1 MSSHNSGQATFGD
14 DGSIDTPETYDNDL
28 SAYGVDAEPERE
40 TRRDVPTASTFG
52 VDDRPTDGDRS
63 TDSSRQETLV
73 VDAEQATITAQT
85 EEKPILGEV
94 YGATMKTPI
103 PDAERANVG
112 ESVEAVDSRA
122 LPGTGLEPLDF
133 ARQGNEIELGHDRAD
148 LEDGRRFGETPTDQ
162 DHYLAT
168 GATRAKPD
176 VLGEMREPS
185 DYWTPRSNGYSA
197 HGTGASITRERQ
209 CVGCFDVTL
218 SGGDGSS
225 HVVAEMV
232 RYHVADEVMNRLSNH
247 VTPDDIRAGGNQIA
261 DAVAPVDGAA
271 FEAEESEDEEEEAEQ
286 EPTDDSDERDAPA
299 PKHFGD
305 YRREKVERLENTPRL
320 NPIETFDTL
329 EDMADA
335 IEAIHVEDY
344 SNPPEKTLT
353 KLRANFEKLPTDETE
368 RHYLTD
374 YKLTRTI
381 NAARRAFNE
390 WVGRKK
396 RYDEMPGAM
405 EVGPSNY
412 PKKKQNRLSASER
425 KAREKLD
432 EKLSRLHG
440 RTKGAFRRAL
450 KKAGISEA
458 ELNEARREETREE
471 RRETFEKGDLV
482 FYSCTVYGNALWGV
496 KRVNKKSVR
505 LRRPHGSAGREMPMS
520 DGEVY
525 PEYDETRVD
534 LESSRLNGPI
544 PAEKIAAFDVD
555 DTDARMSDDAIAVR
569 ADTADEARRIVFGDE
584 WIDAQ

>member
-1 MSSHNSGQATFGD
+1 MSSNNSGQATFGD

-40 TRRDVPTASTFG
+40 TRRDVPTASAFG

-73 VDAEQATITAQT
+73 VDAEQVTITAQT
-85 EEKPILGEV
+85 EETPKLGEV

-103 PDAERANVG
+103 PDAERANAGV
-112 ESVEAVDSRA
+112 SVEAVDSRA

-133 ARQGNEIELGHDRAD
+133 ARQKNEIKLGHDRAD

-162 DHYLAT
+162 DHYLTT
-168 GATRAKPD
+168 GTTRAKPS
-176 VLGEMREPS
+176 VLDEMREPS
-185 DYWTPRSNGYSA
+185 DYWMPRSNGYGA
-197 HGTGASITRERQ
+197 FGTGASITRERQ

-225 HVVAEMV
+225 HVVAEMIG
-232 RYHVADEVMNRLSNH
+232 YHFADEVMNRLSNH
-247 VTPDDIRAGGNQIA
+247 VTPDHIRAGGSQLA
-261 DAVAPVDGAA
+261 DAVAPVDGAE
-271 FEAEESEDEEEEAEQ
+271 FEAEESEDEESEAK
-286 EPTDDSDERDAPA
+286 PGSTDESDERDAPA

-305 YRREKVERLENTPRL
+305 YRRQKVDRLENTPRL
-320 NPIETFDTL
+320 DPIETFDTL
-329 EDMADA
+329 EEMADA

-344 SNPPEKTLT
+344 SSPPEKTLT

-368 RHYLTD
+368 RYYLTD

-405 EVGPSNY
+405 EAGPSNY
-412 PKKKQNRLSASER
+412 PKKKQNHLSASER

-458 ELNEARREETREE
+458 ELNEQKREETREE
-471 RRETFEKGDLV
+471 RRETLEKGDLV
-482 FYSCTVYGNALWGV
+482 FYSSTVYGNALWGV

-505 LRRPHGSAGREMPMS
+505 LRRPHGSAGMKMPMS
-520 DGEVY
+520 DDEVY
-525 PEYDETRVD
+525 PEYDETRAD

-544 PAEKIAAFDVD
+544 PAEKIAGFDVD
-555 DTDARMSDDAIAVR
+555 DTGARMSDDAIAVR

-584 WIDAQ
+584 WIDSE

>member
-1 MSSHNSGQATFGD
+1 MSSHSSGQATFGD
-14 DGSIDTPETYDNDL
+14 DGSIDTPETFDNDL

-40 TRRDVPTASTFG
+40 TRRDVPTASAFG

-73 VDAEQATITAQT
+73 VDAEQATIAAQT
-85 EEKPILGEV
+85 DEKPILGEV

-103 PDAERANVG
+103 PDTGRVNVG

-133 ARQGNEIELGHDRAD
+133 ARRENEIELGHDRAD

-176 VLGEMREPS
+176 VLDETREPN
-185 DYWTPRSNGYSA
+185 NG
-197 HGTGASITRERQ
+197 
-209 CVGCFDVTL
+209 
-218 SGGDGSS
+218 
-225 HVVAEMV
+225 AE
-232 RYHVADEVMNRLSNH
+232 S
-247 VTPDDIRAGGNQIA
+247 
-261 DAVAPVDGAA
+261 
-271 FEAEESEDEEEEAEQ
+271 EAEESEDEDSEAEQ

-320 NPIETFDTL
+320 DPIETFDTL

-344 SNPPEKTLT
+344 SNPPEKTLK

-405 EVGPSNY
+405 EAGPSNY

-432 EKLSRLHG
+432 DKLSRLHG

-482 FYSCTVYGNALWGV
+482 FYSSTVYGNALWGV

-505 LRRPHGSAGREMPMS
+505 LRRPHGSAGMKMPMS

-525 PEYDETRVD
+525 PEFDETRAD

-584 WIDAQ
+584 WIDAH